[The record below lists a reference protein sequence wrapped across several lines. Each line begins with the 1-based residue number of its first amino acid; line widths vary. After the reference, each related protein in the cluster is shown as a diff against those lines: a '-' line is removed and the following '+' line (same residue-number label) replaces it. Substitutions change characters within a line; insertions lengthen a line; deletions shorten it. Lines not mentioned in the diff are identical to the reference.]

1 MRSQHI
7 HTMGARQV
15 SQITDWLFNLINE
28 EIDGVPVHFIQS
40 LQIVNCHQPYITSA
54 GFMAVVV
61 CNHDER
67 VYVDVLVQEMA
78 EVPMSGEEDDHATG
92 T

>member
-7 HTMGARQV
+7 HTMYHAQV
-15 SQITDWLFNLINE
+15 QQITTWLFNLINE

-40 LQIVNCHQPYITSA
+40 FQIVNCYQPYLTAA

-78 EVPMSGEEDDHATG
+78 EPSTEEPEGGAN
-92 T
+92 

>member
-7 HTMGARQV
+7 HTMHHTQV

-28 EIDGVPVHFIQS
+28 INGVPVHFIQS

-54 GFMAVVV
+54 GFMAVVI

-78 EVPMSGEEDDHATG
+78 EVPMSGEEDDHATS